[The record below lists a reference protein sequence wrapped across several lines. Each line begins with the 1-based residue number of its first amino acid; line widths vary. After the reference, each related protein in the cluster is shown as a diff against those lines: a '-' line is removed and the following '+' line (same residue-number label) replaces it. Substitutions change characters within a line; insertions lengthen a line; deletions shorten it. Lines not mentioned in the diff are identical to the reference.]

1 VGSEVGGRNDHW
13 YLLAVRIPR
22 IFHQIWVGPDPLP
35 DDHRA
40 YGQTWLDHH
49 PGWELKLW
57 TDENFP
63 ARETLIRPEAADL
76 LRAPWERADIFRL
89 ELLLTQGGVHVDT
102 DFECRRSIEPLVED
116 SDVFVGFRKP
126 GKLNGALMGSVPGHP
141 LVEKALREI
150 QEQRSY
156 GKSMATGDNL
166 KGTSG
171 PEFIDAIFLD
181 QPGVKLIPPECFYPR
196 TPEQMDDAYAIHHN
210 ARAWKDEVGLRAMLE
225 KAEQRLAK
233 QQQETRKWRHRAET
247 AEAKLRELGQ
257 RV

>member
-1 VGSEVGGRNDHW
+1 MGGQVGGRNDHW

-40 YGQTWLDHH
+40 YAQTWLDHH
-49 PGWELKLW
+49 PGWELELW

-89 ELLLTQGGVHVDT
+89 ELLSTQGGVHVDT
-102 DFECRRSIEPLVED
+102 DFECRRSIEPLIED

-150 QEQRSY
+150 REQRSY

-181 QPGVKLIPPECFYPR
+181 QPGVTLIPPECFYPR
-196 TPEQMDDAYAIHHN
+196 TPEQIDQAYAIHHK
-210 ARAWKDEVGLRAMLE
+210 ARAWKDEAGLRAMLE

-233 QQQETRKWRHRAET
+233 QQRETHKWRERAEA
-247 AEAKLRELGQ
+247 AEQKLRELGQ